1 MRIEDAEFKSYL
13 EEVTKLDWSGLDL
26 TLFGGIVSDWETKDI
41 DCRIM
46 GEYDEERLAG
56 LMLEMKRLGPW
67 SPYYTNDSS
76 IINDFETP
84 RKILIAFPDSTSRT
98 NTKLTW
104 KWFKFPHTKWLIR
117 KRKGIL
123 NGEPIMV
130 IQNGT
135 QIYL

>member
-13 EEVTKLDWSGLDL
+13 EEVAKLDWSGLDL
-26 TLFGGIVSDWETKDI
+26 ILVGGIVSDRETEDI
-41 DCRIM
+41 DCGIM
-46 GEYDEERLAG
+46 GEYDEERLAR

-67 SPYYTNDSS
+67 SPYYTNDPYVWD
-76 IINDFETP
+76 NVKTP
-84 RKILIAFPDSTSRT
+84 RKHLIAFPDLTSRT
-98 NTKLTW
+98 NTKLKW
-104 KWFKFPHTKWLIR
+104 KWWKLPMTKQLVR
-117 KRKGIL
+117 MRQGIF